1 MEWAEM
7 QALGPLRGS
16 LGTNGL
22 AGWGWGPWGCVW
34 MEIKGYVIEVELLCQ
49 GAYLGRDGPV

>member
-1 MEWAEM
+1 M

-22 AGWGWGPWGCVW
+22 AVWGWGPWGCVW
-34 MEIKGYVIEVELLCQ
+34 MEMKGYVIEVEVLCQ